1 MIASA
6 SVEEYP
12 VPGWMR
18 GLEVVAGVMSI
29 ILAVFVLANLSVAVV
44 TLLLFLSV
52 GLVFLGIRQIT
63 IGVGARWQPGWLRA
77 LGVVAGVL
85 SLMMAVLV
93 IAFPGLGVSTLT
105 LLFGFGLPLIGIT
118 EIAVGASLRF
128 LPGWLRGVLVAVGVV
143 DLILAPIAVLVPGV
157 AVVTLIVLLAG
168 FLILNGADRFLTA
181 TVGRVRV
188 ARAEIGTVVPKGSA

>member
-29 ILAVFVLANLSVAVV
+29 ILAVFVLANLSVAVL

-52 GLVFLGIRQIT
+52 GLVFLGIRQVV

-77 LGVVAGVL
+77 LGVMAGVR

-93 IAFPGLGVSTLT
+93 IAFPGFGVGTLT
-105 LLFGFGLPLIGIT
+105 LLCGFGLSLIGIT
-118 EIAVGASLRF
+118 EIAVGAGLKF
-128 LPGWLRGVLVAVGVV
+128 LPGWLRGVLIAVGVV

-157 AVVTLIVLLAG
+157 AVVTLIALLAA

-181 TVGRVRV
+181 TVGRVKV
-188 ARAEIGTVVPKGSA
+188 ARTEIGTVARKGSA